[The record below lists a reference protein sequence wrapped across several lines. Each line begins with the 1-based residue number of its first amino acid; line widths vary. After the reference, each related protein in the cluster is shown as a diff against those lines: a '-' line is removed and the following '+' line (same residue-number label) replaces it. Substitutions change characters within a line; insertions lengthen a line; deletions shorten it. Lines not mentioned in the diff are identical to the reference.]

1 MHPLQFSGVIA
12 CLPVLLLP
20 LPLFAQGTDLRGYDG
35 YCYAKKHEAQKNG
48 TIIGSVVGGLVGS
61 QISKNERGL
70 GLLAGAVIGGVA
82 GNKIGKAQTAKCWKG
97 EYYSYQGAYYDPAPA
112 PKGYT
117 VVFYKERPAPEVFKT
132 VYYDTYRHTTPP
144 PYAYG
149 EAWGK
154 GNPAH

>member
-1 MHPLQFSGVIA
+1 MRHIQNVIFAAGVA
-12 CLPVLLLP
+12 S
-20 LPLFAQGTDLRGYDG
+20 LFFPCAVTAQDTDLRQYDG
-35 YCYAKKHEAQKNG
+35 YCYAKKHEAQRNG
-48 TIIGSVVGGLVGS
+48 TIIGTVVGGLVGS

-70 GLLAGAVIGGVA
+70 GAVAGAVIGGVA
-82 GNKIGKAQTAKCWKG
+82 GNKIGKNSTVKCYKG

-117 VVFYKERPAPEVFKT
+117 VVFYKERPAPDVFKT

-149 EAWGK
+149 EAWQASK
-154 GNPAH
+154 SH